1 MHGGGNPRNYVSAV
15 DSASLQ
21 DLADGPLAEGQACRL
36 LAAAWMGST
45 RLIDNLG
52 V

>member
-1 MHGGGNPRNYVSAV
+1 MEAG
-15 DSASLQ
+15 Q
-21 DLADGPLAEGQACRL
+21 DCRL